1 MRDNILIFLLVFS
14 PCLLSAQ
21 EINPDIYGFAT
32 SNTFTYCN
40 VDDTVFTNKV
50 LKINPQVLRF
60 PGGAMG
66 NFYHFNKNGYGFD
79 FAEIYKYAKGNR
91 FVQRSEALNRANIK
105 KGHTHDYIDD
115 FIKLVKL
122 TDAKVVLVA
131 NMFVDNDDIIKMVS
145 KMKSYNIEIIGVE
158 LGSELSNRTFYLNK
172 YTIEE
177 YIEDAKDCSDKIKK
191 YYPKLRT
198 AIVAAPLG
206 KRKGHRHNIW
216 NQKLAKLNFYDDII
230 VHSYA
235 QVVKGKK
242 EYGQMLTVEP
252 EGESQEEAFEIY
264 KERALKF
271 LNTDFPNEIAE
282 YNKIFNKPIWITEWN
297 FQISRTTGNTML
309 QSLFVAQYFLELM
322 RNPDLKNVTLT
333 TYHNMGGR
341 DYGGSIFRNN
351 KEVLEIQST
360 YYPFTFIG
368 KIFEYNI
375 DTIKIVKGESFYTYE
390 FLDQDHKLR
399 LVYILNWSEH
409 PARLSAD
416 WEKHKTLVNMDSY
429 YCKTLYE
436 IPNTNGEFL
445 FEDDARETK
454 DELWVKPFSITVISE
469 GND

>member
-1 MRDNILIFLLVFS
+1 MRYKLLKFILFLSTSSLT
-14 PCLLSAQ
+14 AQ
-21 EINPDIYGFAT
+21 QINPDVYGFAT
-32 SNTFTYCN
+32 SNTFTYCDVN
-40 VDDTVFTNKV
+40 DTSFTNKV

-79 FAEIYKYAKGNR
+79 FVEIYKYAKGNR
-91 FVQRSEALNRANIK
+91 FIQRSEALNKANIK

-115 FIKLVKL
+115 FIKLVKI

-131 NMFVDNDDIIKMVS
+131 NMFVDNDDIIKMIS
-145 KMKSYNIEIIGVE
+145 KIKSNNIEIIGVE

-177 YIEDAKDCSDKIKK
+177 YIEDAKDCSDKVKK

-235 QVVKGKK
+235 KVVKGNK
-242 EYGQMLTVEP
+242 EYGQMLTEEE
-252 EGESQEEAFEIY
+252 EGDNQQEAFEIY
-264 KERALKF
+264 KRRTLRF
-271 LNTDFPNEIAE
+271 LNEDFPNEIAE

-297 FQISRTTGNTML
+297 LQISRTTGNTML
-309 QSLFVAQYFLELM
+309 QSLFVAQYFLELIS
-322 RNPDLKNVTLT
+322 NADLKNITLT

-341 DYGGSIFRNN
+341 DYGGSIFRNS

-360 YYPFTFIG
+360 YYPLTFLG
-368 KIFEYNI
+368 KIFEFNIVRIEKEVKDAVFIYRCYNKDNNKVLSYKVDWNSHELRCSKFNYIDEFSNRIFTSFSFSSPNLYDKPNI
-375 DTIKIVKGESFYTYE
+375 DGSLI
-390 FLDQDHKLR
+390 
-399 LVYILNWSEH
+399 
-409 PARLSAD
+409 
-416 WEKHKTLVNMDSY
+416 MDAKRHIIY
-429 YCKTLYE
+429 
-436 IPNTNGEFL
+436 
-445 FEDDARETK
+445 D
-454 DELWVKPFSITVISE
+454 
-469 GND
+469 